1 MVVYADRAALPQLAR
16 PRRQSTRH
24 DHRQRLTTEQRLT
37 RALLA
42 LSAAAIPLT
51 VLSPHDDPNGALG
64 GARLREVAI
73 AVPIAVFAGL
83 LINVAFA
90 ALKPTSPRAVRHRRF
105 DGDMDGDRGR
115 RLPARRLPR
124 PYSRSAGGSREPL
137 WPFSHRDEG
146 LWPEEHATSALL
158 VRVWLYAFIA
168 HLVRDLVI
176 QLGPHGATLL
186 IVHHLL
192 CFVGIA
198 VFLMTPRGGML
209 IALGPLVT
217 EMGSGLLNLWAVDL
231 ALRGMNAP
239 CWPKGDA
246 VPWLAPALYG
256 YGMTLSNVGSVALLA
271 IVGMDNLAAGHWG
284 FTAFFWASGPP
295 LLVMR
300 QLQAIDVLRG
310 APRPRAQGARRPL
323 LGNVG
328 RRGQPRAA
336 GARPSLAHARA
347 GGLRA
352 GRARARA
359 ELKIYARRRRTR
371 ARAHAL
377 RERLTC
383 PLRGSWPSSRSSAQ
397 IDGDRDQHDANRHE
411 AERVA
416 CPLPGGGPPAG
427 SAETRAHVGDRRRRR
442 GLGRRRRRRGAR
454 RQTTRDVLERFHR
467 RCAFRQER
475 QLPYQFWRQRV
486 ARRSAS
492 QRTRIARLRRRQR
505 AALRHRGCASRRRR
519 FRTPVGRVGTRVY
532 FNEPNLF
539 GSISNLAT
547 RAYAQHVLRSPTR
560 TGIERAR
567 SSRVVAVSRRRGRLS

>member
-1 MVVYADRAALPQLAR
+1 MVVYADRAGLPQLAR

-83 LINVAFA
+83 LINVVFA
-90 ALKPTSPRAVRHRRF
+90 ALKPYVGHALYDIADSMETWTVIVGAGCQLVVF
-105 DGDMDGDRGR
+105 
-115 RLPARRLPR
+115 PAIFA
-124 PYSRSAGGSREPL
+124 AGWWLSHEPL

-192 CFVGIA
+192 CFVGVA
-198 VFLMTPRGGML
+198 VFMMTPCGGML

-256 YGMTLSNVGSVALLA
+256 YGMTLSNAGSVALLA
-271 IVGMDNLAAGHWG
+271 VVGMDNLAAGHWG

-310 APRPRAQGARRPL
+310 KLPRPEPKVLGDLYWATSGVEASLGRQARDHRWRML
-323 LGNVG
+323 
-328 RRGQPRAA
+328 
-336 GARPSLAHARA
+336 ARA
-347 GGLRA
+347 VF
-352 GRARARA
+352 
-359 ELKIYARRRRTR
+359 
-371 ARAHAL
+371 
-377 RERLTC
+377 ER
-383 PLRGSWPSSRSSAQ
+383 
-397 IDGDRDQHDANRHE
+397 D
-411 AERVA
+411 ERV
-416 CPLPGGGPPAG
+416 L
-427 SAETRAHVGDRRRRR
+427 
-442 GLGRRRRRRGAR
+442 
-454 RQTTRDVLERFHR
+454 VL
-467 RCAFRQER
+467 
-475 QLPYQFWRQRV
+475 
-486 ARRSAS
+486 
-492 QRTRIARLRRRQR
+492 
-505 AALRHRGCASRRRR
+505 
-519 FRTPVGRVGTRVY
+519 
-532 FNEPNLF
+532 N
-539 GSISNLAT
+539 
-547 RAYAQHVLRSPTR
+547 
-560 TGIERAR
+560 
-567 SSRVVAVSRRRGRLS
+567 